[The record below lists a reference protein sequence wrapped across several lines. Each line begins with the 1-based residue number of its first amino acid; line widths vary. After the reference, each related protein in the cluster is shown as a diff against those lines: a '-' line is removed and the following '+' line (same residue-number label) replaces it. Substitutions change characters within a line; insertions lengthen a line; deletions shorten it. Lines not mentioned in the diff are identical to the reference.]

1 MGRSCFSSEITLHLD
16 IKLGVVARK
25 GRTEDSTFQQMQFML
40 LMLCPQQG
48 RSLMK
53 NNEGFLSLLGTCK
66 FLPWDKQLADVCNV
80 FNFQIKLF
88 IVLQFLLN
96 SLYTQFLSVKGQLR
110 LPSKTGELCLQRL
123 W

>member
-1 MGRSCFSSEITLHLD
+1 
-16 IKLGVVARK
+16 
-25 GRTEDSTFQQMQFML
+25 
-40 LMLCPQQG
+40 
-48 RSLMK
+48 MK

-66 FLPWDKQLADVCNV
+66 FLSWDKQLADVCNV

-110 LPSKTGELCLQRL
+110 LLSKTGELCLQRL